1 MKKILRK
8 MMSFVMAVF
17 MVLQVMLPA
26 FASSSKAEE
35 EKPNSI
41 KGLEEMKDDT
51 DVYFSILKSQEIYD
65 KSKKQKDENKFSI
78 AISMPDTTSQFRLIK
93 RNDLKLYEDG
103 YFDTNEKASKEY
115 WRVKDMLNSQGL
127 DLDLEIIKE
136 DEGYKI
142 VTKDQLEKLEEDENK
157 NIYGQN
163 YSYIDLKIMD
173 DFDFNEKGIQKL
185 FDEDKL
191 LFNLEFIK
199 YTSLDPNFEL
209 YEKDEKG
216 NLKIKNQGDL
226 FALIRE
232 DKIKLYNTN
241 SLEEDYNKLKAY
253 KEEKQ
258 SEQQKAKDEKE
269 QENAPSQSQ
278 EEKVQDEKSSSNK
291 ENLSQDKKEQEDKE
305 DTKENKESN
314 TEVQVE
320 SKENTKENT
329 ENKGN
334 KDSAQEPKKE
344 EQKEKSSQKTQ
355 TQEKSKDKKE
365 KKTTEKKGLLPKLRM
380 LFLGQDEPAKPKL
393 AKADANALADKKFT
407 INTRFDTSN
416 RQGPIEAG
424 QYFIIHL
431 DEKLKVNDPSTL
443 KPVKHNGQIIAEPKY
458 DEGTNSI
465 KYKIIKDID
474 ENIQEP
480 LSIEVDYNTDKI
492 TIRDDGTFTV
502 INKVSGLGVKAP
514 TNLVPQKIDKNGNP
528 AGSIIEPDRDDVI
541 KIIDDEH
548 GNYQVPIDIT
558 GDPVVENGEMV
569 GINWNMKVHSD
580 QSLSALGFVA
590 NFTTV
595 EGSGLGEIEKVLLNG
610 KEVTANDQLDKALG
624 IVDSKHHEVTDNTQD
639 ASYSFYTPV
648 TNKQEKYMIDVSVYL
663 KSKKKA
669 GAVRFVFDQG

>member
-26 FASSSKAEE
+26 FSTTSKAEE

-41 KGLEEMKDDT
+41 KGLEEMKDDD

-65 KSKKQKDENKFSI
+65 KSKKKKDENKFSI
-78 AISMPDTTSQFRLIK
+78 AISMPDTTSKFRLIK

-199 YTSLDPNFEL
+199 YTSLDPDFEL

-258 SEQQKAKDEKE
+258 TEQQKAKDEKE

-291 ENLSQDKKEQEDKE
+291 ENLSQDKKEQSNKE
-305 DTKENKESN
+305 ENKESKK
-314 TEVQVE
+314 EVQVE

-329 ENKGN
+329 ENKDN
-334 KDSAQEPKKE
+334 KDSTKEPKKE

-355 TQEKSKDKKE
+355 TQEKSEDKKE

-416 RQGPIEAG
+416 RQGPI
-424 QYFIIHL
+424 FI
-431 DEKLKVNDPSTL
+431 
-443 KPVKHNGQIIAEPKY
+443 
-458 DEGTNSI
+458 
-465 KYKIIKDID
+465 
-474 ENIQEP
+474 
-480 LSIEVDYNTDKI
+480 
-492 TIRDDGTFTV
+492 
-502 INKVSGLGVKAP
+502 
-514 TNLVPQKIDKNGNP
+514 
-528 AGSIIEPDRDDVI
+528 
-541 KIIDDEH
+541 
-548 GNYQVPIDIT
+548 
-558 GDPVVENGEMV
+558 
-569 GINWNMKVHSD
+569 
-580 QSLSALGFVA
+580 
-590 NFTTV
+590 
-595 EGSGLGEIEKVLLNG
+595 
-610 KEVTANDQLDKALG
+610 
-624 IVDSKHHEVTDNTQD
+624 
-639 ASYSFYTPV
+639 
-648 TNKQEKYMIDVSVYL
+648 
-663 KSKKKA
+663 
-669 GAVRFVFDQG
+669 

>member
-26 FASSSKAEE
+26 FSTTSKAEE

-65 KSKKQKDENKFSI
+65 KSKKKKDENKFSI

-199 YTSLDPNFEL
+199 YTSLDPDFEL

-258 SEQQKAKDEKE
+258 TEQQKAKDEKE

-291 ENLSQDKKEQEDKE
+291 ENLSQDKKEQKNKE

-329 ENKGN
+329 ENKDN
-334 KDSAQEPKKE
+334 KDSTKEPKKE

-355 TQEKSKDKKE
+355 TQEKSEDKKE
-365 KKTTEKKGLLPKLRM
+365 KNTTEKKGLLPKLRM
-380 LFLGQDEPAKPKL
+380 LFLGQDEPAKVQVR
-393 AKADANALADKKFT
+393 ANQNRESEPSLENNKFT
-407 INTRFDTSN
+407 IMTRFETSN
-416 RQGPIEAG
+416 QAG
-424 QYFIIHL
+424 SIQPGQHFDIKL
-431 DEKLKVNDPSTL
+431 DDRLIVKDPKSL
-443 KPVKHNGQIIAEPKY
+443 KPITYKNDQIATPSYNKE
-458 DEGTNSI
+458 TNTI
-465 KYKIIKDID
+465 TYRITKQIKDNAKIPLNID
-474 ENIQEP
+474 
-480 LSIEVDYNTDKI
+480 VDYNVAKI
-492 TIRDDGTFTV
+492 KQLDGDAKKHFIQNTI
-502 INKVSGLGVKAP
+502 SGPGVKE
-514 TNLVPQKIDKNGNP
+514 TNCHKL
-528 AGSIIEPDRDDVI
+528 
-541 KIIDDEH
+541 
-548 GNYQVPIDIT
+548 
-558 GDPVVENGEMV
+558 
-569 GINWNMKVHSD
+569 
-580 QSLSALGFVA
+580 
-590 NFTTV
+590 
-595 EGSGLGEIEKVLLNG
+595 
-610 KEVTANDQLDKALG
+610 
-624 IVDSKHHEVTDNTQD
+624 
-639 ASYSFYTPV
+639 
-648 TNKQEKYMIDVSVYL
+648 
-663 KSKKKA
+663 
-669 GAVRFVFDQG
+669 

>member
-1 MKKILRK
+1 
-8 MMSFVMAVF
+8 
-17 MVLQVMLPA
+17 
-26 FASSSKAEE
+26 
-35 EKPNSI
+35 
-41 KGLEEMKDDT
+41 
-51 DVYFSILKSQEIYD
+51 
-65 KSKKQKDENKFSI
+65 
-78 AISMPDTTSQFRLIK
+78 
-93 RNDLKLYEDG
+93 
-103 YFDTNEKASKEY
+103 
-115 WRVKDMLNSQGL
+115 
-127 DLDLEIIKE
+127 
-136 DEGYKI
+136 
-142 VTKDQLEKLEEDENK
+142 
-157 NIYGQN
+157 
-163 YSYIDLKIMD
+163 MD

-199 YTSLDPNFEL
+199 YTSLDPDFEL

-216 NLKIKNQGDL
+216 NLKIKNQGDF

-258 SEQQKAKDEKE
+258 SEQQKAKDKKE

-291 ENLSQDKKEQEDKE
+291 ENLSQDKKEQKNKE

-320 SKENTKENT
+320 SKENTKEKA
-329 ENKGN
+329 ENKDK
-334 KDSAQEPKKE
+334 KDSTQEPKKE

-355 TQEKSKDKKE
+355 TQEKSEDKKE

-393 AKADANALADKKFT
+393 AKEEANALANKKFT

-458 DEGTNSI
+458 DKGTNSI

-492 TIRDDGTFTV
+492 TIGDDGTFTV
-502 INKVSGLGVKAP
+502 TNKVSGPGVKSP
-514 TNLVPQKIDKNGNP
+514 KNLVPQKIDKNGNP

-541 KIIDDEH
+541 KIIDDKN

-569 GINWNMKVHSD
+569 GINWNMKVHAD

-610 KEVTANDQLDKALG
+610 KEVSASDQLENAL
-624 IVDSKHHEVTDNTQD
+624 
-639 ASYSFYTPV
+639 
-648 TNKQEKYMIDVSVYL
+648 
-663 KSKKKA
+663 
-669 GAVRFVFDQG
+669 

>member
-26 FASSSKAEE
+26 FSSSSKAEE

-65 KSKKQKDENKFSI
+65 KSKKKKDENKFSI

-199 YTSLDPNFEL
+199 YTSLDPDFEL

-258 SEQQKAKDEKE
+258 TEQQR
-269 QENAPSQSQ
+269 
-278 EEKVQDEKSSSNK
+278 
-291 ENLSQDKKEQEDKE
+291 
-305 DTKENKESN
+305 
-314 TEVQVE
+314 
-320 SKENTKENT
+320 
-329 ENKGN
+329 
-334 KDSAQEPKKE
+334 
-344 EQKEKSSQKTQ
+344 
-355 TQEKSKDKKE
+355 
-365 KKTTEKKGLLPKLRM
+365 LRM
-380 LFLGQDEPAKPKL
+380 K
-393 AKADANALADKKFT
+393 
-407 INTRFDTSN
+407 
-416 RQGPIEAG
+416 
-424 QYFIIHL
+424 
-431 DEKLKVNDPSTL
+431 
-443 KPVKHNGQIIAEPKY
+443 
-458 DEGTNSI
+458 
-465 KYKIIKDID
+465 
-474 ENIQEP
+474 
-480 LSIEVDYNTDKI
+480 
-492 TIRDDGTFTV
+492 
-502 INKVSGLGVKAP
+502 
-514 TNLVPQKIDKNGNP
+514 
-528 AGSIIEPDRDDVI
+528 
-541 KIIDDEH
+541 
-548 GNYQVPIDIT
+548 
-558 GDPVVENGEMV
+558 
-569 GINWNMKVHSD
+569 
-580 QSLSALGFVA
+580 
-590 NFTTV
+590 
-595 EGSGLGEIEKVLLNG
+595 
-610 KEVTANDQLDKALG
+610 
-624 IVDSKHHEVTDNTQD
+624 
-639 ASYSFYTPV
+639 
-648 TNKQEKYMIDVSVYL
+648 
-663 KSKKKA
+663 KSKKMLQAKA
-669 GAVRFVFDQG
+669 KKKKYKMKNLLLIKKIFHKIKKNKITKKIQKKTKKAIQKSK